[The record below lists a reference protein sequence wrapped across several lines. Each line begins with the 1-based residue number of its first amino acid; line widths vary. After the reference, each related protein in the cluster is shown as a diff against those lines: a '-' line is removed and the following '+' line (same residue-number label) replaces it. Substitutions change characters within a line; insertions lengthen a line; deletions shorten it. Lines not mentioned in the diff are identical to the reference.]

1 MAKQTQDKK
10 LITSREDNNV
20 CWCELGEIKQF
31 IDCKGFNIKSLY
43 IHYQYG
49 HLLPTIGWPQ
59 IR

>member
-31 IDCKGFNIKSLY
+31 IGCKGFNIKY
-43 IHYQYG
+43 
-49 HLLPTIGWPQ
+49 
-59 IR
+59 